1 MGIRTDLAMEARE
14 ASRSGELN
22 GVVSETITDDQDIT
36 ITRVRVIN
44 EIGARQLSK
53 PIGSYITIEAPA
65 LRQRDAA
72 LEERVS
78 HCLSVEGGA
87 LLPTIG
93 REVTVLVIG
102 LGNWDITPD
111 SLGPRAVARIMVTR
125 HLMQMIPDQ
134 IDERVRSICALSP
147 GVLGITGIETA
158 EIIRGVVERIKPD
171 ILIAIDALAA
181 RSINRLG
188 TTVQLSD
195 AGIHPGSGVGN
206 HRMALNRE
214 TLGIPVLSIGVPLVV
229 YAGTIARDVIET
241 LGGIQES
248 QQIDDAVEQVLHG
261 TDMELMVTPKEVD
274 QLVED
279 ASRIVATGINLMV
292 HRGVTI
298 DEIARFMH

>member
-1 MGIRTDLAMEARE
+1 RD
-14 ASRSGELN
+14 
-22 GVVSETITDDQDIT
+22 VTI
-36 ITRVRVIN
+36 
-44 EIGARQLSK
+44 
-53 PIGSYITIEAPA
+53 
-65 LRQRDAA
+65 
-72 LEERVS
+72 
-78 HCLSVEGGA
+78 
-87 LLPTIG
+87 
-93 REVTVLVIG
+93 LVIG

-111 SLGPRAVARIMVTR
+111 SLGPRAVGQIMVTR

-134 IDERVRSICALSP
+134 IDERVRALCALSP

-158 EIIRGVVERIKPD
+158 EIIRGVVERVKPD

-181 RSINRLG
+181 RSISRLG

-214 TLGIPVLSIGVPLVV
+214 TLGVPVLSIGVPLVV
-229 YAGTIARDVIET
+229 YAGTIARDVIEN
-241 LGGIQES
+241 LGGMRDTQR
-248 QQIDDAVEQVLHG
+248 IDDAIEQVLHG
-261 TDMELMVTPKEVD
+261 TDTEMMVTPKDVD

-279 ASRIVATGINLMV
+279 TARMVATGINLMV